1 MEDKKVIVKT
11 KLKTPL
17 YKGDPTFANGSI
29 TICWTFH
36 CDMGKKAPLRASGRN
51 FDFLITPSTCRQI
64 I

>member
-1 MEDKKVIVKT
+1 MNLKRKVDFFLYFAKSNMEDKKVIVKT

-36 CDMGKKAPLRASGRN
+36 CDMGKKLR
-51 FDFLITPSTCRQI
+51 
-64 I
+64 